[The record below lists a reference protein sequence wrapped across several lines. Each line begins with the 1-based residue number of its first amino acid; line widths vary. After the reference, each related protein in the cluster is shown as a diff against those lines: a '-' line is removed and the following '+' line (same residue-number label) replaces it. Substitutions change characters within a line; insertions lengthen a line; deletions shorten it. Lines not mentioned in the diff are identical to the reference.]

1 MKTRYRCIGDHRYE
15 VLRQV
20 RPGEPWILLGI
31 VQRSGSLPSMQGWRA
46 LLAGGG
52 PFGWMPKRRTRDA
65 ARQDL
70 LNRS

>member
-46 LLAGGG
+46 LLAGDS
-52 PFGWMPKRRTRDA
+52 PFGWMPKRRTRKLA
-65 ARQDL
+65 AADL
-70 LNRS
+70 EARS

>member
-1 MKTRYRCIGDHRYE
+1 
-15 VLRQV
+15 
-20 RPGEPWILLGI
+20 
-31 VQRSGSLPSMQGWRA
+31 MQGWRA